1 MARRSTQWS
10 SWSSLATLLLATR
23 TIAGDILTTSGF
35 SDCGSDASIK
45 VDKIDITYN
54 NANKTVMFDVAGT
67 STKEQ
72 NVTAHISVSAY
83 GNEIYQ
89 RSFNPCDDSTY
100 VQQLCPLPV
109 GSFAARGSQEIP
121 AQFADMV
128 PGIAFRVPDIAA
140 DATLELESADTKQKV
155 ACIKSSVTNG
165 KTANVPAVSYVAAGV
180 AGVALVAS
188 GISAAGAAAGTGGAG
203 TISPSFSETIGWFQG
218 MAMNGMLSVS
228 YPPVY
233 QSFTKNFAFSVGMVP
248 WAGMLE
254 TIDKFRANTGG
265 NLTDDNV
272 EYIANATAGQG
283 GMLHFKRAVGAVAAI
298 ALRDI
303 ETSINGTDDTHPT
316 TTFQQ
321 KVQGIEAFARKVSV
335 PKSDI
340 FMTALLVVA
349 IVIASIVLAILL
361 LKVILE
367 AWAIWGTF
375 PESLKGFRKHYWGSI
390 ARTITNLILLLYGI
404 WVLYCI
410 FQFSRADSS
419 WAAKTLAGVT
429 LAIFTGILAFFTW
442 KIYSTVQKLKAAEGD
457 AEGLY
462 SNKELWM
469 KYSLF
474 YDAYRKNYWWLFV
487 PAIIYM
493 FAKGAC
499 IAAGDGHGM
508 QQTVAQLV
516 IEGCMLILLL
526 WSRPYE
532 RRSGNVLNIII
543 QTVRVLSVG
552 CILLFVEEFGIAQ
565 TTKTVTGV
573 VLIAV
578 QSTLTGLLAI
588 LVAWNAINAC
598 ITANPHRVRRKE
610 MGKSSPVS
618 PHNRVLTNVEKRNRE
633 LDTLTPL
640 DAHNSLL
647 IRPGSEKS
655 FYSASTVEMEKKEA
669 HAAFPNPYSH
679 YRKVSDVEHGRVP
692 TEPYHDEPTRDLTH
706 SEPRGGHTRQPTLP
720 DLENGSYRGVPPTS
734 QGYRW

>member
-1 MARRSTQWS
+1 MARRSTQWR
-10 SWSSLATLLLATR
+10 SWSSLFASALLATS
-23 TIAGDILTTSGF
+23 AMAADILKTSGF
-35 SDCGSDASIK
+35 SDCGSDATIK
-45 VDKIDITYN
+45 VDKINITYD
-54 NANKTVMFDVAGT
+54 NANKTVIFDVAGR

-72 NVTAHISVSAY
+72 NVTAHLSVTAY
-83 GNEIYQ
+83 GNQIYQ
-89 RSFNPCDDSTY
+89 RSFNPCDESTFI
-100 VQQLCPLPV
+100 QQLCPLPV
-109 GSFAARGSQEIP
+109 GDFAARGSQQIP
-121 AQFADMV
+121 EQFAKMV
-128 PGIAFRVPDIAA
+128 PAIAFQVPDIAA
-140 DATLELESADTKQKV
+140 DTKLELESADTKKKV
-155 ACIKSSVTNG
+155 ACIESSVTNG
-165 KTANVPAVSYVAAGV
+165 KTVNVPAVSYVAAGI
-180 AGVALVAS
+180 AGVAFLAS
-188 GISAAGAAAGTGGAG
+188 GVSAAGAALSSGAGGAG
-203 TISPSFSETIGWFQG
+203 TVSPSFSETVGWFQG

-233 QSFTKNFAFSVGMVP
+233 QSFTKNFAFSVGLVP
-248 WAGMLE
+248 WSGMLSA
-254 TIDKFRANTGG
+254 IDSLRASTGG

-272 EYIANATAGQG
+272 EYIANATAGQTG
-283 GMLHFKRAVGAVAAI
+283 VLHFKRAVSAVAAI

-303 ETSINGTDDTHPT
+303 ETSVNGTENAPAGT
-316 TTFQQ
+316 TAQQ
-321 KVQGIEAFARKVSV
+321 TVQGIEAYARKVSV
-335 PKSDI
+335 PKSDV

-349 IVIASIVLAILL
+349 IVIASIVLGMVL

-419 WAAKTLAGVT
+419 WLAKTLAGVT
-429 LAIFTGILAFFTW
+429 LALFTGILAFFTW

-457 AEGLY
+457 AAGLY
-462 SNKELWM
+462 ENKELWT

-474 YDAYRKNYWWLFV
+474 YDAYRKNYWWLFI

-508 QQTVAQLV
+508 QQTIAQLV
-516 IEGCMLILLL
+516 IEGCMLVLLI

-532 RRSGNVLNIII
+532 RRAGNILNIVI
-543 QTVRVLSVG
+543 QTIRVLSVG
-552 CILLFVEEFGIAQ
+552 CILIFVEELGVAQ

-573 VLIAV
+573 VLIVV
-578 QSTLTGLLAI
+578 QSALTGVLAI

-598 ITANPHRVRRKE
+598 ITANPHRLRRKE
-610 MGKSSPVS
+610 M
-618 PHNRVLTNVEKRNRE
+618 EKRNRE

-655 FYSASTVEMEKKEA
+655 FYSVSTVEMDKKDA
-669 HAAFPNPYSH
+669 HVPREIPNPYSS
-679 YRKVSDVEHGRVP
+679 YNRQADDVERQPLAPG
-692 TEPYHDEPTRDLTH
+692 PYRDEPTRTLTH
-706 SEPRGGHTRQPTLP
+706 NEPRTYGHARQPTFP
-720 DLENGSYRGVPPTS
+720 DLDNNASYRGVPQTN
-734 QGYRW
+734 QGYHW

>member
-10 SWSSLATLLLATR
+10 SWSSLLTTALLATGAL
-23 TIAGDILTTSGF
+23 AGDILTTSGF

-45 VDKIDITYN
+45 VDKIDITYD
-54 NANKTVMFDVAGT
+54 NANKTVMFDIAGT

-72 NVTAHISVSAY
+72 NVTAHLSVSAY
-83 GNEIYQ
+83 GNQIYQ
-89 RSFNPCDDSTY
+89 RSFNPCDDSTF

-109 GSFAARGSQEIP
+109 GTFAARGSQAIP
-121 AQFADMV
+121 KQFADMV

-140 DATLELESADTKQKV
+140 DATLELETADTKQKV
-155 ACIKSSVTNG
+155 ACIRSSVTNG
-165 KTANVPAVSYVAAGV
+165 KTADVPAVSYVAAGV
-180 AGVALVAS
+180 AGAALLAS
-188 GISAAGAAAGTGGAG
+188 GISAAGAAMSAAGAAGTGGAG
-203 TISPSFSETIGWFQG
+203 TISPSFTETIGWFQG

-248 WAGMLE
+248 WAGMLSAV
-254 TIDKFRANTGG
+254 DNFRAKTGG

-283 GMLHFKRAVGAVAAI
+283 GMFHFKRAVGAVGAI
-298 ALRDI
+298 VLRDI
-303 ETSINGTDDTHPT
+303 ETSVNGTDDTHPT

-349 IVIASIVLAILL
+349 IVIATIVLAILL

-367 AWAIWGTF
+367 AWSIWGTF

-442 KIYSTVQKLKAAEGD
+442 KIYSTVQKLKAAQGD
-457 AEGLY
+457 AKSLY
-462 SNKELWM
+462 DDKELWM

-508 QQTVAQLV
+508 QQTIAQLV

-532 RRSGNVLNIII
+532 RRAGNVLNIII
-543 QTVRVLSVG
+543 QTIRVLSVA
-552 CILLFVEEFGIAQ
+552 CILVFVEEFGIAQ

-573 VLIAV
+573 VLIVV
-578 QSTLTGLLAI
+578 QSVLTGVLAI

-598 ITANPHRVRRKE
+598 ISANPHRVRRKE
-610 MGKSSPVS
+610 M
-618 PHNRVLTNVEKRNRE
+618 EKRNRE

-655 FYSASTVEMEKKEA
+655 FYSVSTVEMEKKEA
-669 HAAFPNPYSH
+669 HAHAAGIPNPYSY
-679 YRKVSDVEHGRVP
+679 YRQADNVDHSHVP
-692 TEPYHDEPTRDLTH
+692 SEPYRDEPTRDLTH
-706 SEPRGGHTRQPTLP
+706 GEPRTGHTRQPTLP
-720 DLENGSYRGVPPTS
+720 DLENGNYRGVPPTN
-734 QGYRW
+734 QGYNRW